1 MQGTSSL
8 MFAITLDTTG
18 KVPLVAQIV
27 AVVTARIAE
36 GALRPGTRLPSV
48 RVLAAECQVSTLTV
62 SNAYNRLVAEGY
74 LEARRASGYYV
85 AARKTAR
92 EPQRRFAPDS
102 VSIDALWLLQRVYED
117 DPNLLKVGA
126 GWLPESHLFGEGLR
140 PALAALA
147 KRPASAV
154 SRYGNPHG
162 YAPLRRSIQMLL
174 AQRAIDC
181 EPDNIIITHGASQ
194 ALDLAARGLL
204 QAGDTAF
211 VDDPGY
217 CNLFPTL
224 RALGVRVVGIERT
237 PQGPNVEALR
247 TLAERHRP
255 RAFFTNTILH
265 NPTGTGCSPAVI
277 YRVLRVA
284 EEFDFHIVED
294 DIFAGMAP
302 DQVPN
307 IASLDQF
314 RRVLYVGSFSKT
326 VSPSLRVGYLVAG
339 RDLVDRLL
347 YLKLS
352 GGLTSSEIT
361 EQLVHTI
368 LVEGHHR
375 LHLARL
381 RDKLAAAQKSV
392 CDGLASAGLDIFFR
406 PAGGMFVWAGFKGA
420 PDMDEVARRALEQG
434 IMLAPGSL
442 FRADQKPTP
451 FMRFNVTHADHA
463 RLYRFLEQMA
473 AAPPVAA

>member
-1 MQGTSSL
+1 MQ
-8 MFAITLDTTG
+8 ITLDTDG
-18 KVPLVAQIV
+18 KVPLVSQIV
-27 AVVTARIAE
+27 AAVTARIAE
-36 GALRPGTRLPSV
+36 GALPPGTRLPSV
-48 RVLAAECQVSTLTV
+48 RALAGQCGVSTLTV
-62 SNAYNRLVAEGY
+62 SNAYNRLVAEGF

-85 AARKTAR
+85 AARKAAR
-92 EPQRRFAPDS
+92 EAPRRLPAGS

-126 GWLPESHLFGEGLR
+126 GWLPESHLFTDGLR
-140 PALAALA
+140 HGLAALA
-147 KRPASAV
+147 KKPPSAV

-162 YAPLRRSIQMLL
+162 YAPLRRAVQMLL

-181 EPDNIIITHGASQ
+181 EPDNIILTHGASQ

-224 RALGVRVVGIERT
+224 RALGVRVVGIPRT
-237 PQGPNVEALR
+237 TQGPDVDALR

-255 RAFFTNTILH
+255 RVFFTNTILH

-284 EEFDFHIVED
+284 EEFDFFIVED

-326 VSPSLRVGYLVAG
+326 VSPSLRVGYLVVG
-339 RDLVDRLL
+339 RELVERML

-361 EQLVHTI
+361 EQVVHAI
-368 LVEGHHR
+368 LTEGHHR

-381 RDKLAAAQKSV
+381 RDKLAAAQKAV
-392 CDGLASAGLDIFFR
+392 CDSLESAGLSIFHR
-406 PAGGMFVWAGFKGA
+406 PSGGMFVWAGLPGA
-420 PDMDEVARRALEQG
+420 PDMAEVARQALDEG
-434 IMLAPGSL
+434 IMLAPGAL
-442 FRADQKPTP
+442 FRADQKATP
-451 FMRFNVTHADHA
+451 FMRFNVTHADHP
-463 RLYRFLEQMA
+463 RLYRFLERVSEGMVRDTA
-473 AAPPVAA
+473 

>member
-1 MQGTSSL
+1 ML
-8 MFAITLDTTG
+8 AITLDASG
-18 KVPLVAQIV
+18 KVPLVTQIV
-27 AVVTARIAE
+27 AAVTARIAE
-36 GALRPGTRLPSV
+36 GTLRPGSRLPSV
-48 RVLAAECQVSTLTV
+48 RVLAAQCEVSTLTV

-92 EPQRRFAPDS
+92 EPQRRFAPTT
-102 VSIDALWLLQRVYED
+102 SIDAMWLLQRVYED
-117 DPNLLKVGA
+117 DPTLLKVGA
-126 GWLPESHLFGEGLR
+126 GWLPESHLFTDGLR
-140 PALAALA
+140 HALAALA

-181 EPDNIIITHGASQ
+181 EPDNIILTHGASQ

-237 PQGPNVEALR
+237 TQGPNVEALR
-247 TLAERHRP
+247 QLAERHRP
-255 RAFFTNTILH
+255 RVFFTNTILH

-339 RDLVDRLL
+339 RDLVERML

-352 GGLTSSEIT
+352 GGLTSSEVT

-368 LVEGHHR
+368 LVDGHHR

-392 CDGLASAGLDIFFR
+392 CDNLASAGLDIFHR
-406 PAGGMFVWAGFKGA
+406 PAGGMFVWAGFKG
-420 PDMDEVARRALEQG
+420 DTNMDEVARRAIERG

-451 FMRFNVTHADHA
+451 YMRFNVTHADDA
-463 RLYRFLEQMA
+463 RLYRFLEEVA

>member
-1 MQGTSSL
+1 ML
-8 MFAITLDTTG
+8 AITLDTSG
-18 KVPLVAQIV
+18 KVPLVSQIV
-27 AVVTARIAE
+27 AAVTARIAE
-36 GALRPGTRLPSV
+36 GVLRPGTRLPSV
-48 RVLAAECQVSTLTV
+48 RVLAAQCEVSTLTV

-85 AARKTAR
+85 AARKTTR
-92 EPQRRFAPDS
+92 EPPRRFAPA

-117 DPNLLKVGA
+117 DPALLKVGA
-126 GWLPESHLFGEGLR
+126 GWLPESHLFTDGLR
-140 PALAALA
+140 HALAALA

-181 EPDNIIITHGASQ
+181 EPDNIILTHGASQ

-237 PQGPNVEALR
+237 TQGPNVEALR
-247 TLAERHRP
+247 QLAERHRP
-255 RAFFTNTILH
+255 RVFFTNTILH

-339 RDLVDRLL
+339 RDLVERML

-352 GGLTSSEIT
+352 GGLTSSEVT

-368 LVEGHHR
+368 LVDGHHR

-392 CDGLASAGLDIFFR
+392 CDSLASAGLDIFHR
-406 PAGGMFVWAGFKGA
+406 PSGGMFVWAGFKGA
-420 PDMDEVARRALEQG
+420 TDMGEVARRALEQG

-442 FRADQKPTP
+442 FCADQKATT

-463 RLYRFLEQMA
+463 RLYRFLEEMA
-473 AAPPVAA
+473 SVPPVAA

>member
-1 MQGTSSL
+1 ML
-8 MFAITLDTTG
+8 AITLDASG
-18 KVPLVAQIV
+18 KVPLVSQIV
-27 AVVTARIAE
+27 AAVTARIGE
-36 GALRPGTRLPSV
+36 GVLRPGSRLPSV
-48 RVLAAECQVSTLTV
+48 RVLAAQCEVSTLTV

-92 EPQRRFAPDS
+92 EPQRRFAPA
-102 VSIDALWLLQRVYED
+102 VSIDAMWLLQRVYED
-117 DPNLLKVGA
+117 DPTLLKVGA
-126 GWLPESHLFGEGLR
+126 GWLPESHLFTDGLR
-140 PALAALA
+140 HALAALA

-181 EPDNIIITHGASQ
+181 EPDNIILTHGASQ

-237 PQGPNVEALR
+237 TQGPNVEALR
-247 TLAERHRP
+247 QLAERHRP
-255 RAFFTNTILH
+255 RVFFTNTILH

-339 RDLVDRLL
+339 RDLVERML

-368 LVEGHHR
+368 LVDGHHR

-392 CDGLASAGLDIFFR
+392 CDNLASAGLDIFHR
-406 PAGGMFVWAGFKGA
+406 PAGGMFVWAGFKGDT
-420 PDMDEVARRALEQG
+420 DMDEVARRAIEQG

-442 FRADQKPTP
+442 FCADQKPTTY
-451 FMRFNVTHADHA
+451 MRFNVTHADHA
-463 RLYRFLEQMA
+463 RLYRFLEEVA

>member
-1 MQGTSSL
+1 ML
-8 MFAITLDTTG
+8 HITLDTEG
-18 KVPLVAQIV
+18 KVPLVSQIV
-27 AVVTARIAE
+27 SAVTARIGE
-36 GALRPGTRLPSV
+36 GALPSGTRLPSV
-48 RVLAAECQVSTLTV
+48 RQLAAQCGVSTLTV
-62 SNAYNRLVAEGY
+62 SNAYNRLVAEGF

-85 AARKTAR
+85 AARKAAR
-92 EPQRRFAPDS
+92 EPARRLPAGGS

-126 GWLPESHLFGEGLR
+126 GWLPESHLFSDGLR
-140 PALAALA
+140 HALGVLA
-147 KRPASAV
+147 KKPASAV

-162 YAPLRRSIQMLL
+162 YLPLRRAIQMLL

-181 EPDNIIITHGASQ
+181 EPDNIILTHGASQ
-194 ALDLAARGLL
+194 ALDIAARGLL

-224 RALGVRVVGIERT
+224 RALGVKVVGIPRT
-237 PQGPNVEALR
+237 TQGPDVEALEQ
-247 TLAERHRP
+247 LAQRHRP
-255 RAFFTNTILH
+255 RVFFTNTILH

-284 EEFDFHIVED
+284 EDFDFHIVED

-326 VSPSLRVGYLVAG
+326 VSPSLRVGYLVMG
-339 RDLVDRLL
+339 RELVERML

-352 GGLTSSEIT
+352 VGLTSSEIT
-361 EQLVHTI
+361 EQAVHTI
-368 LVEGHHR
+368 LTDGQHR

-381 RDKLAAAQKSV
+381 RDKLGAAQKAV
-392 CDGLASAGLDIFFR
+392 CDGLANAGLSIFHR
-406 PAGGMFVWAGFKGA
+406 PAGGMFVWAALPGQ
-420 PDMDEVARRALEQG
+420 PDMAEVARRAMAEG
-434 IMLAPGSL
+434 IMLAPGAL
-442 FRADQKPTP
+442 FRADQKATP
-451 FMRFNVTHADHA
+451 YMRFNVTHADHA
-463 RLYRFLEQMA
+463 RLYRFLA
-473 AAPPVAA
+473 TVSDGLVKDKA